1 MQVFEL
7 ETLFLWVVML
17 SGTVASLAVWRAS
30 QLKKQVAMA
39 QHLGLEA
46 EKKLLDLM
54 ELSGDWYWQQNT
66 AHALTRI
73 VFRGQNN
80 PSAISPDLP
89 FHGLA
94 RWNVLGLR
102 CIDSRYDWSAFRALL
117 ERHEPFDRVCFEY
130 WPPNAPRL
138 IFESTGRPIY
148 TKDKVFD
155 GYMGVSTDLT
165 QKKLNE
171 HMLSLQR
178 SFLQGVLL
186 SVPFGDLVASYAQG
200 LKNCLTLHA
209 EVILGYRDCVNN
221 PNWHVRGTSS
231 ALHIH
236 QDKGNVFWGDIER
249 HCEHLAGYDQTGLIS
264 LWCLKP
270 EHYFES
276 HWESELGIRSVW
288 MATHKA
294 TESKHPEYWVLIA
307 QKGNATL
314 LHDDV
319 LRVLTG
325 IRLLGLGVERRV
337 FEDDLQVLN
346 VNLESLVD
354 ERTEQLKRS
363 NAELEAFAYT
373 VSHDLRAP
381 LRTIS
386 GFSRALMEDFET
398 QLPEQA
404 QTLLKRIVNNTS
416 QMSELINGLLD
427 FSKLLKTELT
437 TVHVDQHALL
447 LQVLE
452 QLGVK
457 DCSWI
462 QLDHL
467 PTVQADPLLLKQV
480 WFNLIDNAIKFS
492 SKVAQP
498 DVRISCE
505 QLPNA
510 YRFAVQDNGAGFDSR
525 YTNKLFN
532 VFERLHFRSEFEGTG
547 VGLAIVRRIVER
559 HGGEVSASSELGK
572 GARFE
577 FTLPVFKEQ

>member
-1 MQVFEL
+1 MLGFGIESLNV
-7 ETLFLWVVML
+7 WVVGL
-17 SGTVASLAVWRAS
+17 SAVVAALAVWRAA
-30 QLKKQVAMA
+30 QFKKQAERA
-39 QHLGLEA
+39 QQLGRDS
-46 EKKLLDLM
+46 EKKLMDLM

-66 AHALTRI
+66 VHALTRI
-73 VFRGQNN
+73 VFREQNH
-80 PSAISPDLP
+80 PSTNSPDLP

-94 RWNVLGLR
+94 RWNVEGLR
-102 CIDSRYDWSAFRALL
+102 CIDLRYDWQAFRNLL
-117 ERHEPFDRVCFEY
+117 EQQEPFDRVCFEY
-130 WPPNAPRL
+130 WPPHAPRL

-209 EVILGYRDCVNN
+209 EVILGYRDCVDN
-221 PNWHVRGTSS
+221 PSWHVRGTSS
-231 ALHIH
+231 ALHIA
-236 QDKGNVFWGDIER
+236 QDKGNACWAAIEQY
-249 HCEHLAGYDQTGLIS
+249 CEPLAGYDQTGLIT
-264 LWCLKP
+264 LGRLKP

-276 HWESELGIRSVW
+276 HWESEQGIRSVW

-307 QKGNATL
+307 QKGSATI

-337 FEDDLQVLN
+337 FEEDLQVLN
-346 VNLESLVD
+346 ANLESLVD

-386 GFSRALMEDFET
+386 GFSRALLEDFET

-404 QTLLKRIVNNTS
+404 QALLKRINNNTH
-416 QMSELINGLLD
+416 QMSELINGLLE

-437 TVHVDQHALL
+437 TVCVDQQTLL
-447 LQVLE
+447 DEVLE
-452 QLGVK
+452 QLNVK
-457 DCSWI
+457 TCPWV
-462 QLDHL
+462 QRDHL
-467 PTVQADPLLLKQV
+467 PPVQADPLLLKQV

-492 SKVAQP
+492 SKVP
-498 DVRISCE
+498 NPMVRISCDH
-505 QLPNA
+505 LPNS
-510 YRFAVQDNGAGFDSR
+510 YRFFVEDNGAGFDKR
-525 YTNKLFN
+525 YANKLFN

-577 FTLPVFKEQ
+577 FTLPMLSEE